1 MSNEDYGK
9 SFREETPD
17 VHKAGH
23 KTIYD
28 LEIASAKLIH
38 QLNALYAPETFGKN
52 GFVLKCVDERP
63 EMIPLLEAFDKTAAP
78 TQPGLF
84 GIMEDIKGE
93 KARNPAATVYDS
105 ARAYHLL
112 RRMVEISGG
121 NPGPTN
127 KLEALKLTFMQEHF
141 EGEDRRRGRTR

>member
-38 QLNALYAPETFGKN
+38 QLNALYA
-52 GFVLKCVDERP
+52 R
-63 EMIPLLEAFDKTAAP
+63 
-78 TQPGLF
+78 
-84 GIMEDIKGE
+84 
-93 KARNPAATVYDS
+93 RRS
-105 ARAYHLL
+105 ARTG
-112 RRMVEISGG
+112 SC
-121 NPGPTN
+121 
-127 KLEALKLTFMQEHF
+127 
-141 EGEDRRRGRTR
+141 